1 MKLSGDNANYLCR
14 SATTDAFLYDGV
26 CTIYTNVGGQ
36 VAYSQ
41 VASSHR
47 VSPVCAI

>member
-14 SATTDAFLYDGV
+14 SATTDAFLYDDI
-26 CTIYTNVGGQ
+26 CIIYINIG
-36 VAYSQ
+36 VAYNKVS
-41 VASSHR
+41 SSHR